1 MPTAL
6 ELGRRAVVHRNWR
19 EAYAQLRAADA
30 RSPLEVAD
38 LEQLAQA
45 AYLVGQAADAIA
57 TFRRLQQVLVDGEH
71 PRRAARWTFWLALT
85 ALLRGDI
92 AQCTG
97 WLARLQRLVGDSPDR
112 AEQAYVH
119 LLSGLMQM
127 MRGEAEGAQADF
139 ESMVPLADQLGDADV
154 LAFGLLSRG
163 QALIR
168 LDRIDRGV
176 QQLDEAMVAVTAGDV
191 SPMAA
196 GIVYCAAIV
205 TCQRIFDFRRCTE
218 WTEALAEWCAAQP
231 DLLAFRGECLVH
243 RSEILQLQGD
253 WSGAISEASRAIDVC
268 QESREKF
275 AGRAFYQAAELHR
288 LRGEFGLAQAMYTE
302 ASRLGIEP
310 QPGLSLLRLAQGDLD
325 AAKAAIRRVLG
336 ESGDR
341 QGLAGATAR
350 PLVLRAHVEIML
362 AAAEVEPAALS
373 ARQLQEL
380 AAASAAT
387 FLRASANQ
395 AAGAVLLAQG
405 DAQAALAFLR
415 ESWSGW
421 QDLGAA
427 YETAQVRVLIAR
439 ACQAVGDHDT
449 ARAHRDAAARTF
461 ARLGAAPALAALD
474 HPPKAT
480 AACSGPLSSRELE
493 VLRLVA
499 QGRSNREIASC
510 LFISE
515 HTVARHLSNIFT
527 KLEVG
532 SRTAASAFAF
542 RHGLL

>member
-1 MPTAL
+1 MHTAHDAYGTRARQA
-6 ELGRRAVVHRNWR
+6 GRRAPHLGGSVHPAPCCRCR
-19 EAYAQLRAADA
+19 C
-30 RSPLEVAD
+30 PLEVAD
-38 LEQLAQA
+38 LEHLAQA
-45 AYLVGQAADAIA
+45 AYLVGRAADATA
-57 TFRRLQQVLVDGEH
+57 TFRRLQQATVDDEQ
-71 PRRAARWTFWLALT
+71 PQRAARWTFWLALT
-85 ALLRGDI
+85 ALLRGDT

-97 WLARLQRLVGDSPDR
+97 WLARLQRLASHGPER
-112 AEQAYVH
+112 PEQAYVH

-127 MRGEAEGAQADF
+127 MRGEAQGAQADF
-139 ESMVPLADQLGDADV
+139 ESMIPLADRLGDADV

-163 QALIR
+163 QALIQ
-168 LDRIDRGV
+168 LDRIDHGV
-176 QQLDEAMVAVTAGDV
+176 QQVDEAMVAVTTGDV
-191 SPMAA
+191 SAMAA

-205 TCQRIFDFRRCTE
+205 TCQRIFDLRRCAE

-231 DLLAFRGECLVH
+231 DLVAFRGECLVH

-253 WSGAISEASRAIDVC
+253 WSGAMSEASRAIEVC
-268 QESREKF
+268 RERREKF
-275 AGRAFYQAAELHR
+275 AGRAFYQVAELHR

-336 ESGDR
+336 ESGD
-341 QGLAGATAR
+341 QGLVGATSR

-362 AAAEVEPAALS
+362 AAAEVELAAMS

-380 AAASAAT
+380 AAASGAA

-405 DAQAALAFLR
+405 DAQAALAVLR

-439 ACQAVGDHDT
+439 ACQVVGDDDT
-449 ARAHRDAAARTF
+449 ARAHRDAAAGTF
-461 ARLGAAPALAALD
+461 ARLGAAPPWWSSSIRRRRRLHARARS
-474 HPPKAT
+474 AT
-480 AACSGPLSSRELE
+480 GSSKSSGWWPRADPIARSGPDCSS
-493 VLRLVA
+493 
-499 QGRSNREIASC
+499 ASTPWPD
-510 LFISE
+510 I
-515 HTVARHLSNIFT
+515 
-527 KLEVG
+527 
-532 SRTAASAFAF
+532 
-542 RHGLL
+542 